1 MHPQR
6 VESLSHAQR
15 ERLAY
20 IDFRLY
26 FMGEV
31 GRPDLASRFGVAP
44 AGATRDLALYREV
57 APQNIEFDGSNKI
70 YRIVTNFA
78 PLFEHA
84 PQRVLSALSLG
95 FGDGVNGESQP
106 LLPCES
112 PAALSNPQM
121 KILAP
126 ICRAI
131 HAKRPVAIRY
141 HSVSSG
147 ESERVIV
154 PFALVDTGLRWHI
167 RAFDRKSGEFRDFVI
182 TRIEAPLLLD
192 EEPKV
197 NERSDSDIQWTRI
210 VEVQLVPHPD
220 QPRPAITERDFNM
233 VNGSIELK
241 LRAATAGY
249 MLRRWSVDCSP
260 DHSLRGP
267 EYRLWL
273 NDPLT
278 IYGAKNALLAPG
290 YRSPDKQEQG
300 RSIIMTYNP
309 TRALELLRIGS
320 GRTDAA
326 FREGQEDAI
335 RHIVDGRGRL
345 LVVQKTGWG
354 KSFVYFIATKI
365 LRDSGNGPALLI
377 SPLLALMRNQIAAAE
392 RMGVRAATLN
402 SDNFSSWTQVE
413 AKLARGEIDIL
424 LISPERLANERFR
437 TQVLAGIAAQISML
451 VIDEAHCISDWG
463 HDFRPHY
470 RLLER
475 IVKTLPPN
483 LRLLATTATANNRVM
498 EDLATVL
505 GPKLDVSR
513 GDLNRTSLS
522 LQTIRLP
529 SQAERLAWL
538 AEQLATLKGHG
549 IIYTLTV
556 RDANQVAD
564 WLKTKGFNVEAYSG
578 KAGDRREALE
588 QALLNNEVKALVATT
603 ALGMGYDKPDL
614 AFVIHYQM
622 PGSVVAYY
630 QQVGRAGRALESAY
644 GVLLSGQEESN
655 ITDWFIRSAFPTREE
670 VASVLG
676 ALEDEEKGLSMPELL
691 SRVNVSTI
699 RIEKTL
705 DLLSLEA
712 SSPIALDGSKWQL
725 SAATL
730 SDEFWTRAERL
741 TALRR
746 DEHQQMENYVSL
758 PFGAHMP
765 FLVEALDG
773 DPGTATDPMLPPLPT
788 HVGEALV
795 DEATAFLQR
804 TGLTIQPRKQWPL
817 GGMPKYGLLAPLGPR
832 GIAHEHIAQP
842 GKALCIWGDAGWG
855 GLVRQGKYHDGKFAD
870 DLVGAC
876 VKMVREWNP
885 QPKPTWVTC
894 VPSLRHPD
902 LVPNFAKRLAA
913 ALGLPFHMVI
923 AKTDARPEQKT
934 MANSTQQARNIDGS
948 LALNGQPVPY
958 GPVILVDDMVDSRWT
973 LTVSAWLLRQA
984 GSGEVWPMAL
994 SQTGHDE

>member
-1 MHPQR
+1 
-6 VESLSHAQR
+6 
-15 ERLAY
+15 
-20 IDFRLY
+20 
-26 FMGEV
+26 
-31 GRPDLASRFGVAP
+31 
-44 AGATRDLALYREV
+44 
-57 APQNIEFDGSNKI
+57 
-70 YRIVTNFA
+70 
-78 PLFEHA
+78 
-84 PQRVLSALSLG
+84 
-95 FGDGVNGESQP
+95 
-106 LLPCES
+106 
-112 PAALSNPQM
+112 
-121 KILAP
+121 
-126 ICRAI
+126 
-131 HAKRPVAIRY
+131 
-141 HSVSSG
+141 
-147 ESERVIV
+147 
-154 PFALVDTGLRWHI
+154 
-167 RAFDRKSGEFRDFVI
+167 
-182 TRIEAPLLLD
+182 
-192 EEPKV
+192 
-197 NERSDSDIQWTRI
+197 
-210 VEVQLVPHPD
+210 
-220 QPRPAITERDFNM
+220 
-233 VNGSIELK
+233 
-241 LRAATAGY
+241 
-249 MLRRWSVDCSP
+249 
-260 DHSLRGP
+260 
-267 EYRLWL
+267 
-273 NDPLT
+273 
-278 IYGAKNALLAPG
+278 
-290 YRSPDKQEQG
+290 
-300 RSIIMTYNP
+300 MTYNP
-309 TRALELLRIGS
+309 QRALELLRIGS
-320 GRTDAA
+320 GRADAT

-354 KSFVYFIATKI
+354 KSFVYFIATKL

-392 RMGVRAATLN
+392 RMGVNAATLN
-402 SDNFSSWTQVE
+402 SDNFSSWAKVE

-437 TQVLAGIAAQISML
+437 THVLAGIAANISML

-475 IVKTLPPN
+475 IVKTLPAN

-505 GPKLDVSR
+505 GPKLNVSR

-522 LQTIRLP
+522 LQTISMP

-564 WLKTKGFNVEAYSG
+564 WLKSKGFNVEAYSG
-578 KAGDRREALE
+578 KTGDRREALE
-588 QALLNNEVKALVATT
+588 LALLNNKVKALVATT

-655 ITDWFIRSAFPTREE
+655 ITDWFIRSAFPTRQE

-676 ALEDEEKGLSMPELL
+676 ALEEEENGLSLPELL
-691 SRVNVSTI
+691 CRVNVSKI

-705 DLLSLEA
+705 ELLSLEA
-712 SSPIALDGSKWQL
+712 PSPIALDGSKWQL

-730 SDEFWTRAERL
+730 SEEFWTRAERL
-741 TALRR
+741 TTLRR

-758 PFGAHMP
+758 PFGAHMTY
-765 FLVEALDG
+765 LVEALDG
-773 DPGTATDPMLPPLPT
+773 DPRNVIDPMLPPLPT
-788 HVGEALV
+788 YVGEALI
-795 DEATAFLQR
+795 DEAIAFLER
-804 TGLTIQPRKQWPL
+804 SSLPIQPRKQWPL
-817 GGMPKYGLLAPLGPR
+817 GGMPMYGLLAPLGPR

-842 GKALCIWGDAGWG
+842 GKALCVWGDAGWG
-855 GLVRQGKYHDGKFAD
+855 GVVRKGKYHDGKFSD

-876 VKMVREWNP
+876 VKLFREWNP
-885 QPKPTWVTC
+885 QPKPTWLTC
-894 VPSLRHPD
+894 IPSLRHPD

-923 AKTDARPEQKT
+923 AKTDDRPEQKT

-948 LALNGQPVPY
+948 LALNGQAMPH

-973 LTVSAWLLRQA
+973 LTVAAWLLRKS
-984 GSGEVWPMAL
+984 GSGDVYPMAL
-994 SQTGHDE
+994 SQTGHDV